1 MGSLKLGVNLDH
13 VATLR
18 QARYIDNTINSEPDL
33 INSVKQAIKDGKEP
47 PRVSEYIGE
56 CIYKIATRLSTKP
69 NFINYSYRDEMICD
83 GIENCLQY
91 INNFNPEKSQNAFAY
106 ITQII
111 YYAFLR
117 RIQKEKKQ
125 THIKNK
131 IIENRQYETFTV
143 NEGDETI
150 YDVQGFD
157 PDIMLPDEDVY
168 VVKKK
173 DKKEEESEGLETF
186 METDKN
192 T

>member
-1 MGSLKLGVNLDH
+1 MSKAKPEHYVNNKEFTAAIAEH
-13 VATLR
+13 NYA
-18 QARYIDNTINSEPDL
+18 
-33 INSVKQAIKDGKEP
+33 VKQAIKDGKEP

-125 THIKNK
+125 TELKQKLIG
-131 IIENRQYETFTV
+131 EMMMSDAVTTL
-143 NEGDETI
+143 EGDDAEYRNQYLQFLQENQI
-150 YDVQGFD
+150 
-157 PDIMLPDEDVY
+157 P
-168 VVKKK
+168 
-173 DKKEEESEGLETF
+173 
-186 METDKN
+186 TDKELSLIHI
-192 T
+192 

>member
-1 MGSLKLGVNLDH
+1 MSKAKPEHYVNNKEFT
-13 VATLR
+13 A
-18 QARYIDNTINSEPDL
+18 AISEHDRA
-33 INSVKQAIKDGKEP
+33 VKQALADGKEP

-91 INNFNPEKSQNAFAY
+91 INNFNPDKSQNAFAY

-125 THIKNK
+125 AAIKHKAIMNSG
-131 IIENRQYETFTV
+131 ILTDAV
-143 NEGDETI
+143 DSMDGDNPATNS
-150 YDVQGFD
+150 
-157 PDIMLPDEDVY
+157 Y
-168 VVKKK
+168 VEFLQNNLEEPNYKPRGKKK
-173 DKKEEESEGLETF
+173 ESDNRPVGVEKYFNSTEKK
-186 METDKN
+186 
-192 T
+192 

>member
-1 MGSLKLGVNLDH
+1 MSKAKPEHYVNNKEFT
-13 VATLR
+13 A
-18 QARYIDNTINSEPDL
+18 AISEH
-33 INSVKQAIKDGKEP
+33 NHAVRQAIKDGKEP

-125 THIKNK
+125 AAIKHKAIMNSG
-131 IIENRQYETFTV
+131 ILTQAVDSMDGDSTQYD
-143 NEGDETI
+143 NS
-150 YDVQGFD
+150 
-157 PDIMLPDEDVY
+157 Y
-168 VVKKK
+168 VEFLQNNLEEPNYKPRGKKK
-173 DKKEEESEGLETF
+173 VSNNKPVGVEKYFS
-186 METDKN
+186 KN
-192 T
+192 D

>member
-1 MGSLKLGVNLDH
+1 MSKAKPEHYVNNKEFT
-13 VATLR
+13 A
-18 QARYIDNTINSEPDL
+18 AISEH
-33 INSVKQAIKDGKEP
+33 NRAVKQAIADGKEP

-125 THIKNK
+125 AAIKHKAIMNSGILTDAVDSMDGEAHATNSYVEFLQNNLEVRPKPK
-131 IIENRQYETFTV
+131 IQKV
-143 NEGDETI
+143 H
-150 YDVQGFD
+150 
-157 PDIMLPDEDVY
+157 ED
-168 VVKKK
+168 
-173 DKKEEESEGLETF
+173 F
-186 METDKN
+186 FQ
-192 T
+192 

>member
-1 MGSLKLGVNLDH
+1 MTKAKPEHYVNNKEFTAAIATHNQAVKDA
-13 VATLR
+13 VA
-18 QARYIDNTINSEPDL
+18 
-33 INSVKQAIKDGKEP
+33 KGKEP
-47 PRVSEYIGE
+47 PRVTEYIGE

-125 THIKNK
+125 LEIKTK
-131 IIENRQYETFTV
+131 IIERSGYEEV
-143 NEGDETI
+143 MVVEEGAGGTSSDYNQI
-150 YDVQGFD
+150 KDAVQTR
-157 PDIMLPDEDVY
+157 MNY
-168 VVKKK
+168 Q
-173 DKKEEESEGLETF
+173 
-186 METDKN
+186 
-192 T
+192 